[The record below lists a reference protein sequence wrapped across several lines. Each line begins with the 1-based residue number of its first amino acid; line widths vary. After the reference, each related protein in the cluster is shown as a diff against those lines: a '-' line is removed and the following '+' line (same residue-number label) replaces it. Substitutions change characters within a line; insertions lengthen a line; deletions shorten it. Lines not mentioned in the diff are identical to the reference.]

1 MTDFIFVYITAS
13 SEEEAERIG
22 RVLVD
27 EKLAACVNIIPGMRS
42 IYRWQGSMEEAHEV
56 VIIAKTMR
64 AQFDG
69 VEARVKSMHSSENP
83 CIVALPIEMGSED
96 FLSWL
101 RRSVFG
107 A

>member
-1 MTDFIFVYITAS
+1 MTDFIFVYITTT
-13 SEEEAERIG
+13 SEEEAYRIG

-27 EKLAACVNIIPGMRS
+27 EKLAACVNIIPGMHS
-42 IYRWQGSMEEAHEV
+42 IYRWQGSLEEAQEV
-56 VIIAKTMR
+56 VCIAKTMR

-69 VEARVKSMHSSENP
+69 VESRVKSMHSSENP
-83 CIVALPIEMGSED
+83 CIIALPVEMGSED

-101 RRSVFG
+101 KRSVFG